1 MLELGCGTG
10 AITRYLGE
18 TGAEVTAVE
27 GSLARAR
34 VAAAR
39 CADLPNV
46 TVIADDLQGA
56 EVEGP
61 YDWVTFIG
69 VLEYA
74 AAYSE
79 AEDPYQ
85 SYLQA
90 AMRHLEP
97 GGKLVVAIENQLG
110 LKYFN
115 ACGEDHLGKPFMGI
129 QDLYQR
135 TGGPRTFGRQA
146 LSRVLAR
153 AGLPQQQWLYPY
165 PDYKVPSI
173 VLSDAALVHSDFQAH
188 DLLLR
193 SDSEDY
199 SDNRQRIFDEA
210 LVNRVLAQN
219 GLLGDFSNSFLVVAQ
234 RPEQQ
239 AWQPAAM
246 AWTFAAVHRHRGMA
260 TETRFVPQS
269 GGSIRVT
276 KRRILPHEPSTLPLA
291 DGHTIS
297 LNTQDSDY
305 FPGQQMAWAA
315 LAAHV
320 RDGNVPALVE
330 ALRPWCET
338 LLFAAQVGASPL
350 LPVEDEAAALAAA
363 GMPCAAPGQGAV
375 AGAGETAGEPGASHA
390 ATPPGTSGTQL
401 AGTPAAGG
409 APGSQLG
416 SRGRPL
422 RLLSLPGGM
431 MDLVPFNILAS
442 ESTGRHQVID
452 QEWEVSCPVPA
463 GWVLTRGVM
472 HALQTGLVPHDEL
485 GSIARVVI
493 ALADACGYHATP
505 DDVERWLALE
515 EQFLR
520 AVSVKAVSHGLY
532 TGTRRPVPM
541 VFPTLASQAH
551 ALHEQQQHTHRAEEK
566 AEGLRQQL
574 AAREQENVASLKQID
589 EGRQREK
596 ALEAQIQTLLG
607 SRSWRWSGW
616 LRTLRRRSRI

>member
-1 MLELGCGTG
+1 
-10 AITRYLGE
+10 
-18 TGAEVTAVE
+18 
-27 GSLARAR
+27 
-34 VAAAR
+34 
-39 CADLPNV
+39 
-46 TVIADDLQGA
+46 
-56 EVEGP
+56 
-61 YDWVTFIG
+61 
-69 VLEYA
+69 
-74 AAYSE
+74 
-79 AEDPYQ
+79 
-85 SYLQA
+85 
-90 AMRHLEP
+90 MRHLEP

-173 VLSDAALVHSDFQAH
+173 VLSDAALAHPDFQAH

-234 RPEQQ
+234 RPEEQ

-363 GMPCAAPGQGAV
+363 GMPCAAPGQGAT

-390 ATPPGTSGTQL
+390 ATPPGTSSTQL

>member
-1 MLELGCGTG
+1 MSYQKDTRYNLYFRPEAEAFGYSEGAEAEQRLLDIVERLHDRSTFSPEYLDNIVDWSTRYHFSRARHCLLRPLDIGPGDRVLELGCGTG

-74 AAYSE
+74 AAYSA

-135 TGGPRTFGRQA
+135 NGGPRTFGRQA

-173 VLSDAALVHSDFQAH
+173 VLSDAALAHPDFQAH

-363 GMPCAAPGQGAV
+363 GVVTALLAAGV
-375 AGAGETAGEPGASHA
+375 V
-390 ATPPGTSGTQL
+390 L
-401 AGTPAAGG
+401 AAGG
-409 APGSQLG
+409 AGDLG
-416 SRGRPL
+416 LGTAQRGTDLVDLHLDDGALLALAGGVRALLEAPL
-422 RLLSLPGGM
+422 RN
-431 MDLVPFNILAS
+431 D
-442 ESTGRHQVID
+442 
-452 QEWEVSCPVPA
+452 
-463 GWVLTRGVM
+463 
-472 HALQTGLVPHDEL
+472 
-485 GSIARVVI
+485 
-493 ALADACGYHATP
+493 
-505 DDVERWLALE
+505 
-515 EQFLR
+515 
-520 AVSVKAVSHGLY
+520 
-532 TGTRRPVPM
+532 
-541 VFPTLASQAH
+541 AH
-551 ALHEQQQHTHRAEEK
+551 ALG
-566 AEGLRQQL
+566 EGLGHVLGRL
-574 AAREQENVASLKQID
+574 APDRAAHEERLGVLPLIGLAVEDAGRRGDREGRDRRTRGGEAHLGVRGEVPDDRDNGVAGHASL
-589 EGRQREK
+589 
-596 ALEAQIQTLLG
+596 
-607 SRSWRWSGW
+607 RSVGAVRPRGAAAWCAG
-616 LRTLRRRSRI
+616 RSR

>member
-1 MLELGCGTG
+1 M
-10 AITRYLGE
+10 
-18 TGAEVTAVE
+18 
-27 GSLARAR
+27 
-34 VAAAR
+34 AAAR

-375 AGAGETAGEPGASHA
+375 AGAGETAGEPGVDQA
-390 ATPPGTSGTQL
+390 ATPPGTSGTQA